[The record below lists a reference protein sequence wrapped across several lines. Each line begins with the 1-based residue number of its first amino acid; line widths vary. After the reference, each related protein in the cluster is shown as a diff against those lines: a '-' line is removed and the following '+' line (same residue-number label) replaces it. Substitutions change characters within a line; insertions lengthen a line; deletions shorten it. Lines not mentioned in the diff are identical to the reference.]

1 MHLKTTST
9 ENPMDPYLD
18 DFEKLIAMDL
28 DNEYKRVEMLIESII
43 EMKNVC

>member
-1 MHLKTTST
+1 
-9 ENPMDPYLD
+9 MDPYLD